1 MAHVMA
7 QLCFQYSG
15 IRIGK
20 ENRGVEPE
28 VDPVRRGVSR
38 EPVYQD
44 ARVPSQQNSHF
55 SLYDSEANQSQ
66 LSHRDDVSETE
77 SERIRMVKRKV
88 LR

>member
-1 MAHVMA
+1 M
-7 QLCFQYSG
+7 
-15 IRIGK
+15 
-20 ENRGVEPE
+20 EPE

-38 EPVYQD
+38 SPVYQD
-44 ARVPSQQNSHF
+44 ARVPSQQNGHF
-55 SLYDSEANQSQ
+55 SLYDSEANQSK